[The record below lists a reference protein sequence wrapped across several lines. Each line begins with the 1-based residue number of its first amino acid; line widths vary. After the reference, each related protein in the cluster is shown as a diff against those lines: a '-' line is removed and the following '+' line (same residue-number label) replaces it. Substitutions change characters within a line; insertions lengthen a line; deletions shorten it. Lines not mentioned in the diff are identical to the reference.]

1 MSGSY
6 PKATDTKFPGLDHM
20 NLLEKLFLKE
30 KKRKFFLDDSDES
43 QAWESLR
50 SIWKVNYLFS
60 CPWLFSQTDFSE
72 FLFQE

>member
-50 SIWKVNYLFS
+50 SIWKVI
-60 CPWLFSQTDFSE
+60 T
-72 FLFQE
+72 